1 MDNNVVDFP
10 RAKPMPRRWQDRG
23 LPFRKPDTLEHLMLI
38 EYWRAN
44 VLWSEPE
51 LTQVREALDDV
62 ILYADEPVSVRV
74 LEAYQRAA
82 QLAHDGRTDDTD
94 IARALQEFMQMT
106 DGLSQAS

>member
-1 MDNNVVDFP
+1 MDNVVDFP
-10 RAKPMPRRWQDRG
+10 KAKRTPRRWQDRG

-62 ILYADEPVSVRV
+62 IMCADEPVFS
-74 LEAYQRAA
+74 
-82 QLAHDGRTDDTD
+82 
-94 IARALQEFMQMT
+94 ARIG
-106 DGLSQAS
+106 GLSARRSTCS